1 MNVAVQRFTT
11 PEGTEMVVL
20 PAREFDRLAALA
32 EAGEEIADARATLAR
47 IDAGEGTMPGEV
59 LGAILDDGLHPIAAW
74 RRYRGL
80 SQAELARRTGLSQV
94 WLSRIESGGGT
105 GSAATRRKV
114 AEALEAPVW
123 ALEEEGDEKQE
134 DMMPTTVSASGKGA
148 KYAPLLEYLRKSGDS
163 QVTMRFD
170 EISKLVGGLP
180 KSASL
185 HRPWW
190 ANHEGNSQAQGWMPA
205 HYLAEPEM
213 GRRTVVFRKFSY

>member
-1 MNVAVQRFTT
+1 MNVAVQRFMT

-20 PAREFDRLAALA
+20 PAKDFDRMAALA
-32 EAGEEIADARATLAR
+32 ADGEDVADARVTLAR

-105 GSAATRRKV
+105 GSEATRRKV

-123 ALEEEGDEKQE
+123 ALEGEEA
-134 DMMPTTVSASGKGA
+134 DMASTDKPTKARSGSPDYDALTPVLAADGRATIVSAFWEIESVVGKLPA
-148 KYAPLLEYLRKSGDS
+148 SARK
-163 QVTMRFD
+163 FD
-170 EISKLVGGLP
+170 EWWQEAGHSHARAWINAGYR
-180 KSASL
+180 A
-185 HRPWW
+185 RPDRSS
-190 ANHEGNSQAQGWMPA
+190 EKV
-205 HYLAEPEM
+205 
-213 GRRTVVFRKFSY
+213 TFFRPD

>member
-1 MNVAVQRFTT
+1 MNIAVQRFMT

-20 PAREFDRLAALA
+20 PAKDFERLQTLA
-32 EAGEEIADARATLAR
+32 EDGEDVLEARAALAR

-123 ALEEEGDEKQE
+123 ALESNDE
-134 DMMPTTVSASGKGA
+134 
-148 KYAPLLEYLRKSGDS
+148 R
-163 QVTMRFD
+163 
-170 EISKLVGGLP
+170 
-180 KSASL
+180 
-185 HRPWW
+185 
-190 ANHEGNSQAQGWMPA
+190 
-205 HYLAEPEM
+205 
-213 GRRTVVFRKFSY
+213 